1 MLGDDQDIGDTDDSG
16 RIYIFHLLHRQ
27 HLGADGT
34 DVCDTS
40 DDRKYDQQ
48 LAYTPSK
55 HGHDEEGHE
64 DIGKREQ
71 DICQTHDDS
80 VYSPAKIAR
89 NQSQRDTYGA
99 GQQRTYNADKEG
111 DTASVNKRAENIPS
125 LTVGTENKP
134 GVTSRLP
141 CRRFVGICEGKRGYI
156 IGVLR
161 SKQRPRKRAMNSTS
175 TIESPYRRIA
185 DGLRL

>member
-1 MLGDDQDIGDTDDSG
+1 MTVVHYVGQHMLGDDQDIGEANDSG

-55 HGHDEEGHE
+55 HGHDEECHE
-64 DIGKREQ
+64 NIGKREQ

-80 VYSPAKIAR
+80 VYLSTKIAR
-89 NQSQRDTYGA
+89 DQSQRDTYGA

-134 GVTSRLP
+134 GITSRLP
-141 CRRFVGICEGKRGYI
+141 CRRLCRN
-156 IGVLR
+156 
-161 SKQRPRKRAMNSTS
+161 P
-175 TIESPYRRIA
+175 
-185 DGLRL
+185 